1 MKFEPTI
8 NLYLEYCMSR
18 QLRPRTLRSYEQTI
32 RLFAVWLRETQ
43 AIEDIEDVKDSTVR
57 RYIIIKNR

>member
-1 MKFEPTI
+1 
-8 NLYLEYCMSR
+8 MSR